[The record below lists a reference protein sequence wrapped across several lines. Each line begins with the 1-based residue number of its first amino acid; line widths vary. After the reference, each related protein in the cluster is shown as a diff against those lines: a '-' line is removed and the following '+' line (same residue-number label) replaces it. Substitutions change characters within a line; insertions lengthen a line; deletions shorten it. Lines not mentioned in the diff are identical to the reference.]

1 VVLSLFRLFLVLLS
15 NIQSGTN
22 VYSLAKSL
30 YCKRYYS
37 NTVTKILQ
45 IVVISIE
52 NYLLYNSISVDE
64 LNSIVV
70 LTKKEPK

>member
-1 VVLSLFRLFLVLLS
+1 VVLSRLRFFLVLLRT
-15 NIQSGTN
+15 IQSGTE

-30 YCKRYYS
+30 YCGRYS
-37 NTVTKILQ
+37 T
-45 IVVISIE
+45 E